1 MAISQA
7 DPCPYRKLHPRWF
20 EEWGQVG
27 WAAMIGFLSLFLHV
41 LVSPFKTQARLEAE
55 IVLLRHQLNVLRQR
69 VPSKPKMTVASCSRR
84 TPMICSSVNLV
95 RFIVRLPSKTD
106 STHFWRSF
114 RGSGHRRAHFI
125 QGMTIKEI
133 VRDLRVSGNTVRKV
147 VRTGADGVF
156 RPHPPDSIMGGPQ
169 CRSRREARTLRLTST
184 PDCWRNLKA
193 RDTNPPNRDG
203 DKSTS
208 KLQTSTRQ

>member
-1 MAISQA
+1 MRSQRDNLISHS
-7 DPCPYRKLHPRWF
+7 RRGLHR
-20 EEWGQVG
+20 GQRSMTAQVG
-27 WAAMIGFLSLFLHV
+27 RTYDRIVPVAPSFDKV
-41 LVSPFKTQARLEAE
+41 LASGAVP
-55 IVLLRHQLNVLRQR
+55 HMNVLRQR

-156 RPHPPDSIMGGPQ
+156 RPHPPDPIMGGPQ